1 MKIAII
7 GTTAQS
13 LLGFRGEMIRK
24 LVLYGHTVYAF
35 SLDYNEKYKKEIR
48 SMGAIPVDYKF
59 SRAGM
64 NPLKDLHYT
73 YLLYKK
79 LKALNLNVVLSYF
92 SKPSIFGTIAAYY
105 AGTNKRVA
113 MLEGLGYAFT
123 EQPEGIK
130 FKTKLLKNI
139 QVLLYKVAFR
149 KVNNLIVLNND
160 DKEELIKLNCIS
172 SNKVEVLG
180 GIGLDLE
187 KYKRSTPP
195 LAPVSFIFI
204 GRLLK
209 EKGIHEFIS
218 AAKEIK
224 SKYPSVEFNVLGDID
239 PENPGSI
246 TKKELDNL
254 LSNNIINY
262 PGHVDNVADWIARSS
277 VFVLPSYR
285 EGYPRSTQEAMAI
298 GRAVITTD
306 VPGCRDT
313 VVEGVNGF
321 IVQRWSAKDLVLSM
335 DKFITKTELITLMGD
350 ESYNLALENFDA
362 NKTNEKIIN
371 ILC

>member
-13 LLGFRGEMIRK
+13 LLGFRREMIRK

-73 YLLYKK
+73 YLLYQK

-105 AGTNKRVA
+105 AGTSKRVA

-139 QVLLYKVAFR
+139 QILLYKVAFR

-172 SNKVEVLG
+172 SDKVEVLG

-224 SKYPSVEFNVLGDID
+224 SKYPDVEFNVLGDID

-350 ESYNLALENFDA
+350 ESYNLALEHFDA